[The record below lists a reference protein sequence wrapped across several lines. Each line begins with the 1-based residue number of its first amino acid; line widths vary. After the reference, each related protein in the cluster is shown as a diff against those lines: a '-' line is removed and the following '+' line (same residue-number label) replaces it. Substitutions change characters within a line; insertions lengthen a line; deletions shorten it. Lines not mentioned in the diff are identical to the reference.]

1 MHIPTSW
8 KVLTTLLATTA
19 NAHSWIE
26 QLMVINPNNGSFV
39 GSPGYPRGYVPRTSP
54 DFSDD
59 AMTYRLPSNGVNL
72 TKADKMCM
80 DTQTSP
86 DDQKPDFPRLQ
97 AQQGSAI
104 ALRYQEN
111 GHVTEPENQE
121 GKPPNR
127 GTVYVYGTTEPSDDD
142 RIISIHKVWNED
154 GTGGDKRGK
163 LLATRN
169 YDDGRCYQVNGGTI
183 STDRQAKFKHTADQ
197 LMGTNLWCQT
207 DIKLP
212 EDAEGGKQYTLYWV
226 WDWPTLPGK
235 DDSLPNGKPEL
246 YTTCMDVDVTGKA
259 DTNTKVQAKYD
270 DTQSLND
277 ASIPG
282 QFAKLFSPGSGSGSA
297 SGSASQ
303 GAASSSV
310 AQSSAIPANSAVG
323 ASSAAAPSAQP
334 SSSSPV
340 LPASSA
346 AAPSAQPS
354 TDLPV
359 PQAAASSAAALS
371 VNLFNSP
378 DHPTTSS
385 AAISAARSSSPAMFA
400 ARPSR
405 DPAMFA
411 APSASSSVLN
421 KYQQTGPSFV
431 TRTKTVHQTHC
442 PDA

>member
-1 MHIPTSW
+1 MRIPTSW

-39 GSPGYPRGYVPRTSP
+39 GTPGYPRGYIPRTSP
-54 DFSDD
+54 DFSDN

-86 DDQKPDFPRLQ
+86 EDQKPGLPRLQ

-127 GTVYVYGTTEPSDDD
+127 GTVYVYGTTDPSEDD
-142 RIISIHKVWNED
+142 RIVDIHKVWNED

-163 LLATRN
+163 LLATRP
-169 YDDGRCYQVNGGTI
+169 YDDSRCYQINGGDI
-183 STDRQAKFKHTADQ
+183 SKDRQAKFKHTADQ

-212 EDAEGGKQYTLYWV
+212 EDAESGKQYTLYWV
-226 WDWPTLPGK
+226 WDWPTLPGVDK
-235 DDSLPNGKPEL
+235 GLPNGKPEL

-259 DTNTKVQAKYD
+259 DTKTKVQAKYD
-270 DTQSLND
+270 DAQSLND

-282 QFAKLFSPGSGSGSA
+282 QFAQIFSPGSGSGS
-297 SGSASQ
+297 Q
-303 GAASSSV
+303 DAASSSV
-310 AQSSAIPANSAVG
+310 AQNSAIPA
-323 ASSAAAPSAQP
+323 SSTAAPSAWL
-334 SSSSPV
+334 SSSFPV

-359 PQAAASSAAALS
+359 HQAAASSAAVPS
-371 VNLFNSP
+371 VNLFNSLDRP
-378 DHPTTSS
+378 TSS
-385 AAISAARSSSPAMFA
+385 SAVLSAGPSRSPAMFA
-400 ARPSR
+400 AHSSSV
-405 DPAMFA
+405 PAMFA

-431 TRTKTVHQTHC
+431 TRTRTVHQTHC
-442 PDA
+442 PDS

>member
-1 MHIPTSW
+1 MRIPTSW

-39 GSPGYPRGYVPRTSP
+39 GTPGYPRGYIPRTSP
-54 DFSDD
+54 DFNDD

-86 DDQKPDFPRLQ
+86 GDQKPDLPRLQ

-111 GHVTEPENQE
+111 GHVTEPQNQE

-127 GTVYVYGTTEPSDDD
+127 GTVYVYGTTEPSEDD
-142 RIISIHKVWNED
+142 RIIDIHKVWNED

-163 LLATRN
+163 LLATRP
-169 YDDGRCYQVNGGTI
+169 YDDGRCYQINGGDI
-183 STDRQAKFKHTADQ
+183 SKDRQAKFKHTADQ

-235 DDSLPNGKPEL
+235 DEGLPNGKPEL

-259 DTNTKVQAKYD
+259 DTNTKVQTKYD
-270 DTQSLND
+270 DAQSLND

-282 QFAKLFSPGSGSGSA
+282 QFAQLFSPGSGSGS
-297 SGSASQ
+297 GSQ

-310 AQSSAIPANSAVG
+310 AQSSAVPASSAVG

-346 AAPSAQPS
+346 AGPSAQPS

-359 PQAAASSAAALS
+359 HQTAASSAAVPS

-378 DHPTTSS
+378 DSPTTSS
-385 AAISAARSSSPAMFA
+385 AAGPSSSPAMFA
-400 ARPSR
+400 AHSSSA
-405 DPAMFA
+405 PAMFA

-442 PDA
+442 PDS